1 MTKYSYKLTTDE
13 DQVLLDMNQYFNDLG
28 LPDHI
33 DSKAFESLSDKFF
46 SNIQEIF
53 MTTNYY
59 INEIKDLAKNF
70 DDKIEQ
76 QINDKAKSIT
86 ASKLK
91 ELYDELM
98 DYVYG
103 DGGIKGY

>member
-1 MTKYSYKLTTDE
+1 MTITR
-13 DQVLLDMNQYFNDLG
+13 
-28 LPDHI
+28 
-33 DSKAFESLSDKFF
+33 SDCR
-46 SNIQEIF
+46 
-53 MTTNYY
+53 YY

-76 QINDKAKSIT
+76 QINHKAKNIT

-98 DYVYG
+98 EYVYG
-103 DGGIKGY
+103 DNGVKGY

>member
-1 MTKYSYKLTTDE
+1 MTITS
-13 DQVLLDMNQYFNDLG
+13 
-28 LPDHI
+28 
-33 DSKAFESLSDKFF
+33 SDCR
-46 SNIQEIF
+46 
-53 MTTNYY
+53 YY
-59 INEIKDLAKNF
+59 IKEIKDLAKNF
-70 DDKIEQ
+70 ADKIEQ
-76 QINDKAKSIT
+76 QINDKAKSIK

>member
-1 MTKYSYKLTTDE
+1 MTITR
-13 DQVLLDMNQYFNDLG
+13 
-28 LPDHI
+28 
-33 DSKAFESLSDKFF
+33 SDCR
-46 SNIQEIF
+46 
-53 MTTNYY
+53 YY

-70 DDKIEQ
+70 DDNIEQ
-76 QINDKAKSIT
+76 QINNKAKSIT

-98 DYVYG
+98 EYVYG

>member
-1 MTKYSYKLTTDE
+1 MTITR
-13 DQVLLDMNQYFNDLG
+13 
-28 LPDHI
+28 
-33 DSKAFESLSDKFF
+33 SDCR
-46 SNIQEIF
+46 
-53 MTTNYY
+53 YY

-76 QINDKAKSIT
+76 QINDKAKSIK

>member
-1 MTKYSYKLTTDE
+1 MTITR
-13 DQVLLDMNQYFNDLG
+13 
-28 LPDHI
+28 
-33 DSKAFESLSDKFF
+33 SDCR
-46 SNIQEIF
+46 
-53 MTTNYY
+53 YY

-70 DDKIEQ
+70 DDKIEL
-76 QINDKAKSIT
+76 QINNKAKSIT

-103 DGGIKGY
+103 DNGIKGY

>member
-1 MTKYSYKLTTDE
+1 
-13 DQVLLDMNQYFNDLG
+13 
-28 LPDHI
+28 
-33 DSKAFESLSDKFF
+33 
-46 SNIQEIF
+46 

-70 DDKIEQ
+70 DGKIEQ

-103 DGGIKGY
+103 DNGIKGY